1 MTGCCVQVKRK
12 GPPEA
17 ASAGDNKRA
26 RPSTPVDDELEDE
39 GAFQRGRPANVDVH
53 VHFVPRSFILRSFRF
68 QTAIETQ
75 PSSPQT
81 VPKWTATARRQSGGI
96 HDRSNWTAKERR
108 TTPQGKKRS
117 CYLTGRRNQK
127 RRRPLIG
134 CCLEKYIPPLLF
146 VVLFP
151 QSLSRLNRCL
161 YI

>member
-1 MTGCCVQVKRK
+1 MTECCVQVKRK

-39 GAFQRGRPANVDVH
+39 GKPQPGRSANVDVH
-53 VHFVPRSFILRSFRF
+53 VHSAPRSLIFRSFRF

-96 HDRSNWTAKERR
+96 RDRSNWTAKERR
-108 TTPQGKKRS
+108 TTPRGKKRS
-117 CYLTGRRNQK
+117 CYLTGRRNQRK
-127 RRRPLIG
+127 RTPLIG
-134 CCLEKYIPPLLF
+134 GRLEKYAPPLLF
-146 VVLFP
+146 ALLF
-151 QSLSRLNRCL
+151 LNSFNRFL
-161 YI
+161 YS